1 LQLKKHYLGKD
12 RLQKQALTMPENI
25 ILNELRRL
33 ILLKVGIKIVSPS
46 DCKSIS
52 IEIQKELNKAI
63 SETTIKRL
71 FGFAEIKSQFS
82 RYTVNTLKE
91 FVSDQYLDDNFSSV
105 SIFPDYSESLDAVI
119 QKAKKITLNTIKHIR
134 NRCSL
139 PYEMTIGRRFAKYD
153 FEYFY
158 LSEQSFTSFVS
169 PPGYGKSIL
178 LSHLINDLFIK
189 EGAIHK
195 NDVIL
200 FINAIDLFDSQYQST
215 SIEDRIKSN
224 LNILPSTDLIAYF
237 TENYQINNTKLTIVV
252 DGFPELLVNNISKPR
267 VFEKIINFISE
278 IDDALSIKLV
288 LSMRSTMW
296 NRFYETI
303 KTIAFIKKKWFKGS
317 YFNIKENSNV
327 PALTIDEIEEIFKK
341 ISPSEN
347 IAISEKLKMQLKYP
361 FHIHW
366 YYQLKE
372 KYPDFNSNTN
382 ILFYEII
389 DQFIQ
394 DKIYQSN
401 YATEKILYCKKII
414 QLTNFGRNISNV
426 LKSDL
431 IKDLYIF
438 KNAYMELLADG
449 ILMEEKIYENGVH
462 LEYVRFIQPHILEYF
477 LFLELLDVYDHEM
490 DENFFNNLN
499 NEYYGIHVRFQLLQ
513 WSIRFSLS
521 TNRFENI
528 KYILDLNLTNYE
540 KNYLIYFIAEN
551 LNYVIKKN
559 PDIKNQTGSKCI
571 HHIVIKHLIHFDFI
585 DSSYKDAINA
595 LLLSVDE
602 DNNAIIYHAILS
614 ILDCLSLDQDL
625 MLARIEKLDTLIY
638 NREQWYI
645 DPGEVCK
652 FIYLKTKGI
661 ALTNDSITIKIEE
674 FKKNPTIILKSGK
687 TLPDSITI
695 LSILLMLLTNLFY
708 GNPKEAIKIINSVI
722 TIYPK
727 LLISRKP
734 FAIYL
739 LNLLATAKAKTNPDE
754 KTEQMERIL
763 TYAINNQNNVTLY
776 AQSLFQSL
784 KAVQYK
790 NRKQYDMALKIAY
803 ECIEIYKRNNLI
815 VNEIYAYNLIIN
827 IYQAMGNAEMANT
840 TTYIKMNILEAKKI
854 HTAPFHSISN
864 N

>member
-1 LQLKKHYLGKD
+1 
-12 RLQKQALTMPENI
+12 MPENI

-33 ILLKVGIKIVSPS
+33 ILLKVAIKIVSPS

-52 IEIQKELNKAI
+52 IQIQKELNKAI

-82 RYTVNTLKE
+82 RYTINTLKE

-105 SIFPDYSESLDAVI
+105 SIFPDYSENLDSVI
-119 QKAKKITLNTIKHIR
+119 QKAKAITLNTIKHVR

-139 PYEMTIGRRFAKYD
+139 PYEMTISRRFAKYD

-189 EGAIHK
+189 DDAIHK

-200 FINAIDLFDSQYQST
+200 FINAIDIFDSQYQSI
-215 SIEDRIKSN
+215 SLEDRIKSK
-224 LNILPSTDLIAYF
+224 LNILPSTDLTAYF
-237 TENYQINNTKLTIVV
+237 NEQYQINNTKLITVV
-252 DGFPELLVNNISKPR
+252 DGFPELLVNNVSKPR
-267 VFEKIINFISE
+267 VFEKIIDFISE

-303 KTIAFIKKKWFKGS
+303 RGIAFIKKKWFKGS

-327 PALTIDEIEEIFKK
+327 PSLTIDEIEEIFKK
-341 ISPSEN
+341 INPAEH
-347 IAISEKLKMQLKYP
+347 IVISEKLKVQLKYP

-389 DQFIQ
+389 DHFIQ

-414 QLTNFGRNISNV
+414 QLTNFGRNINNV

-449 ILMEEKIYENGVH
+449 ILMEEKHHENGIY
-462 LEYVRFIQPHILEYF
+462 LEYVRFIQPNVLEYF

-490 DENFFNNLN
+490 DEVFFKNLN

-513 WSIRFSLS
+513 WSVRFSLS

-528 KYILDLNLTNYE
+528 KYILDLNLSNYE

-559 PDIKNQTGSKCI
+559 PEIKNQIESKGI

-595 LLLSVDE
+595 LLLSVDDDE
-602 DNNAIIYHAILS
+602 NAIFYHTILS

-625 MLARIEKLDTLIY
+625 MLARIEKLDSLIY
-638 NREQWYI
+638 SREQWYI
-645 DPGEVCK
+645 DPIKVLR
-652 FIYLKTKGI
+652 FIYLKTNGI
-661 ALTNDSITIKIEE
+661 AVNNDELIIKIEE
-674 FKKNPTIILKSGK
+674 FKNNPKVIFNRGKS
-687 TLPDSITI
+687 LPDSAAT

-708 GNPKEAIKIINSVI
+708 GNPHEAIKIINSVI
-722 TIYPK
+722 KIYPK
-727 LLISRKP
+727 IFISRKP

-754 KTEQMERIL
+754 KTDQMERIL
-763 TYAINNQNNVTLY
+763 THAITNKSNVTLY

-784 KAVQYK
+784 KAIQYK
-790 NRKQYDMALKIAY
+790 NRKEYDNALKTAY

-815 VNEIYAYNLIIN
+815 INEIYAYNLIIN
-827 IYQAMGNAEMANT
+827 IYQAIGNTEMANT
-840 TTYIKMNILEAKKI
+840 TTYIKMNILEGKKI
-854 HTAPFHSISN
+854 HAAPFHSISN